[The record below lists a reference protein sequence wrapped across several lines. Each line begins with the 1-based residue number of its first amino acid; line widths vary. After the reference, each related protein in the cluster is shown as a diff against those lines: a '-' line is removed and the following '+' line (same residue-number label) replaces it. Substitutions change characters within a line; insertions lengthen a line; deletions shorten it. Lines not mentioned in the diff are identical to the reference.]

1 MVKDI
6 FEINP
11 LLSKTPMCKKMG
23 AIGNNLTRPSDSL
36 LIIVCLFDLGFNLI
50 IGFIFPSF
58 QFAATAVHCQNGP
71 AVPGVLFEMEQPP
84 EQFVDGVGPFVSNRG
99 VLRRDPGL
107 RQHLH

>member
-1 MVKDI
+1 
-6 FEINP
+6 
-11 LLSKTPMCKKMG
+11 MG
-23 AIGNNLTRPSDSL
+23 AIGNNLTCPSDSL
-36 LIIVCLFDLGFNLI
+36 LIIVCLFDLGFSLLI
-50 IGFIFPSF
+50 VFPFFSF

>member
-1 MVKDI
+1 MTWLL
-6 FEINP
+6 EIRQN
-11 LLSKTPMCKKMG
+11 
-23 AIGNNLTRPSDSL
+23 RYRSL
-36 LIIVCLFDLGFNLI
+36 LIAA
-50 IGFIFPSF
+50 
-58 QFAATAVHCQNGP
+58 FAATAVHCQNGP